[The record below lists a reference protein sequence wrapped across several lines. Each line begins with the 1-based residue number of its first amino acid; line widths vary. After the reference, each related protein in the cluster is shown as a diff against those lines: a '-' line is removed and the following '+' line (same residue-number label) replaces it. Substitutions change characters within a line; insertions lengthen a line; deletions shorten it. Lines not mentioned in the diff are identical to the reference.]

1 MFIKQF
7 YTKCLSEA
15 AYYIESDGEAIV
27 IDPMRDIED
36 FLKFAKKRN
45 AKIKYVFETHFH
57 ADFIS
62 GHLELAN
69 ATNSTIVFGPF
80 AKANYNF
87 YNAVDKEIFK
97 IGSLKL
103 KVIHTPGHTMESTSY
118 LLYDE
123 NGIEYAVFT
132 GDSLLLGDVGR
143 PDLAVSSDLSKEDL
157 ACYLYDS
164 IYEKLLKLN
173 DNVIVYPGHGAGSQC
188 GKNLSKER
196 QCTIGLQKKT
206 NYALQFSNRDC
217 FVEAVLSGLTSP
229 PQYFPKN
236 ALINKNGCN
245 PLSKVLEESYKEL
258 KGKDFNAILANKD
271 VIIIDSRSQEDFL
284 KSHVKNAINVGLNGS
299 FAVWVGTLI
308 NDLDTPLLVVADKGK
323 EKETILRLAR
333 VGYENVKGFLS
344 NTSMVSEDSEIEFK
358 QSKTI
363 CSKKFN
369 DLSDAVN
376 VVDVSTIN
384 EYENGH
390 VLGAINIPLA
400 NLLDNSIKL
409 IKDIPYYVYCKS
421 GYRSVIAC
429 SILEK
434 MGFNNVVNVNKGY
447 NSIMSSSLT
456 CSCSAN

>member
-15 AYYIESDGEAIV
+15 AYYIESNGEAVV
-27 IDPMRDIED
+27 IDPLRDVD
-36 FLKFAKKRN
+36 PFVQLANSRN
-45 AKIKYVFETHFH
+45 AKIKHVFETHFH

-62 GHLELAN
+62 GHLDLAV
-69 ATNSTIVFGPF
+69 ATNSNIVFGPL
-80 AKANYNF
+80 AKANYPI
-87 YNAVDKEIFK
+87 YVAVDNEVFNIGDVRFK
-97 IGSLKL
+97 VL
-103 KVIHTPGHTMESTSY
+103 HTPGHTMESTSY

-123 NGIEYAVFT
+123 NGCEHAVFT
-132 GDSLLLGDVGR
+132 GDSLLIGDVGR
-143 PDLAVSSDLSKEDL
+143 PDLAVNTDLTKEDL
-157 ACYLYDS
+157 ASFLYDS
-164 IYEKLLKLN
+164 IYKKLLKLK
-173 DNVIVYPGHGAGSQC
+173 DNVIIYPGHGAGSQC
-188 GKNLSKER
+188 GKNISKER

-217 FVEAVLSGLTSP
+217 FVEAVLSGLTLP

-236 ALINKNGCN
+236 ALINKNGYN
-245 PLSKVLEESYKEL
+245 PLSKVLEESCKEL
-258 KGKDFNAILANKD
+258 KGKDFNTILANKD

-284 KSHVKNAINVGLNGS
+284 KSHVKNAINIGLNGS

-344 NTSMVSEDSEIEFK
+344 NSSMGSEDSEIEFK

-369 DLSDAVN
+369 NLSDAVI
-376 VVDVSTIN
+376 VVDVRTKN

-400 NLLDNSIKL
+400 NLQDNSLKL
-409 IKDIPYYVYCKS
+409 FKDIPYYVYCKA
-421 GYRSVIAC
+421 GYRSAIAC

-434 MGFNNVVNVNKGY
+434 MGFDNVVNVNKGY
-447 NSIMSSSLT
+447 DSIMSPSLT